1 MGHANITITYNK
13 YIHTI
18 NEEETK
24 AMNIAEIC

>member
-18 NEEETK
+18 KEEAKT
-24 AMNIAEIC
+24 MDMIRVC